1 MRGSC
6 DDVTLRAR
14 LVRRS
19 GLLLVLSAGFLL
31 ASCRPRTPQISSAQF
46 EAIQRQLAVQA
57 SEVAVQAED
66 GATPPGPTPLPPRDD
81 AERRA
86 RAAKALPAGVDVGN
100 LAVVGNGTR
109 WVMALVA
116 PKRGDATV
124 GPNLLLL
131 DVSSSEGVLLGE
143 HDFGQSAPDG
153 KPPARIGRAL
163 LIDAASREEP
173 VVLAELLPA
182 EGANAASLGACGWWL
197 RRRRNMFSCAPRL
210 TSTSKLDV
218 HDGQLVESWQVDPL
232 GGGAT
237 GNAGRISGRVL
248 RFADGQWQE
257 SDTFRCL
264 GTPLDQA
271 WKQAGR
277 QPLSTWQPETVRTLT
292 RSATH
297 AAGGL
302 ETEAAS
308 ARLRDALVIDGCAP
322 ETWRLLGRLEFE
334 AGKPGA
340 ARTLAIAL
348 ALAPRDDGV
357 LLDLADSLAVL
368 RPDVPAQRESW
379 HDVVAVLDGRPAT
392 RSWVEG
398 AAGRSP
404 RALARTLYEAYL
416 ARTSPEDEWL
426 QARRRRVAEK
436 LAALDAPAARR

>member
-1 MRGSC
+1 M
-6 DDVTLRAR
+6 
-14 LVRRS
+14 RRS
-19 GLLLVLSAGFLL
+19 GAVLLLAAGVLLG
-31 ASCRPRTPQISSAQF
+31 SCRPRTQQLSDAQF
-46 EAIQRQLAVQA
+46 EAIQRQLAAQA
-57 SEVAVQAED
+57 SDVAAQAGEVA
-66 GATPPGPTPLPPRDD
+66 ATPGPTPVPPRDD

-86 RAAKALPAGVDVGN
+86 RAAKALPSGVAPGD
-100 LAVVGNGTR
+100 LAVAGDGTR

-131 DVSSSEGVLLGE
+131 DVSAPEGVLLGE

-163 LIDAASREEP
+163 LLDAGSREEP

-182 EGANAASLGACGWWL
+182 DGSNDPLLGACGWWL
-197 RRRRNMFSCAPRL
+197 RRRRAMFSCAPRL
-210 TSTSKLDV
+210 TPTSKLEV
-218 HDGQLVESWQVDPL
+218 HDGQLVETWQVDPL
-232 GGGAT
+232 GGGAARD
-237 GNAGRISGRVL
+237 AGRVSGRVL
-248 RFADGQWQE
+248 RFAEGRWQE
-257 SDTFRCL
+257 TDSFRCL

-277 QPLSTWQPETVRTLT
+277 RPLAAWQEQTVRTLT
-292 RSATH
+292 RSATR

-302 ETEAAS
+302 ETETAS
-308 ARLRDALVIDGCAP
+308 ARLRDALVVDGCAP

-334 AGKPGA
+334 SARPDA
-340 ARTLAIAL
+340 ARTLAVAL

-379 HDVVAVLDGRPAT
+379 HDVVAVLGGRPAT
-392 RSWVEG
+392 RAWVEG

-404 RALARTLYEAYL
+404 RALARTLYETYL
-416 ARTSPEDEWL
+416 ARTSPDDEWL
-426 QARRRRVAEK
+426 QARRRRVTEK
-436 LAALDAPAARR
+436 IAALDAVGARR